1 VIKAICKDKKIAQ
14 NEAHKDNE
22 TRKKVIDIIQFRCIL
37 KIPEIKKRSG
47 IILLKSN
54 LNLI

>member
-1 VIKAICKDKKIAQ
+1 MIKAICKDKKIAQ